1 MVSQLGQIKTYGF
14 NYSFVEIEQQVS
26 FKTLASTVS
35 QKTITLDFYK
45 LQVLRFV
52 KQLNSV

>member
-26 FKTLASTVS
+26 FKTLASTVE
-35 QKTITLDFYK
+35 KTITLDFYK